1 VPITRDPST
10 VLSQESGFSMV
21 RTFGWVVLCL
31 CVVFGIGLY
40 LGWFSISSSNTEG
53 DKSDVHVSV
62 NKGKVHEDVDALK
75 KKGHNLLGEKTLEG
89 PIHQIM
95 MATQEMSM
103 LDVQKQEVTIKVDAA
118 TRIKI
123 GDKDASFGEL
133 SAGDPASVMYEA
145 KKDGNVARTITVSKK
160 S

>member
-1 VPITRDPST
+1 
-10 VLSQESGFSMV
+10 MV

-40 LGWFSISSSNTEG
+40 LGWFSISASNTDGE
-53 DKSDVHVSV
+53 KSDLHLSV
-62 NKGKVHEDVDALK
+62 NKNKVHEDVDALK
-75 KKGHNLLGEKTLEG
+75 KKGQNLLVEKTIEG

-95 MATQEMSM
+95 LDTRELSM
-103 LDVQKQEVTIKVDAA
+103 FDIQKQEVTIKVDTA

-123 GDKDASFGEL
+123 GDQDALFSDL
-133 SAGDPASVMYEA
+133 KAGDPASVMYEA

>member
-1 VPITRDPST
+1 MI
-10 VLSQESGFSMV
+10 
-21 RTFGWVVLCL
+21 RTFGWIVLCL

-40 LGWFSISSSNTEG
+40 LGWFSISASNTDG
-53 DKSDVHVSV
+53 NKSDVHVSV

-95 MATQEMSM
+95 MATQELSM
-103 LDVQKQEVTIKVDAA
+103 FDSEKQEVTIKVDAA

-123 GDKDASFGEL
+123 GDKDASL
-133 SAGDPASVMYEA
+133 SDLTAGDSASVMYEA
-145 KKDGNVARTITVSKK
+145 KKDGNVARTITVSRK